1 MELIGI
7 FFVGCGLL
15 VLAGVAKAVRP
26 NETARALILLLPGS
40 NQRSPSYNV
49 TRQAVRVGAL
59 LEAGLG
65 MSALLFPRTVTAA
78 LVAVSYTVF
87 ACITAFAR
95 RQGGALSTCGCF
107 GRPDTPSTGLHV
119 VINMVFVATAVAL
132 ALQPPHYTTLV
143 SLLENQ
149 PWDGVPL
156 LLASGVGV
164 WLTYLALSPL
174 AALEAAH
181 RLVAGTTKR
190 EALST

>member
-26 NETARALILLLPGS
+26 DDTARALILLPGS
-40 NQRSPSYNV
+40 NARIPSFSL
-49 TRQAVRVGAL
+49 TRQAVRIGAL

-65 MSALLFPRTVTAA
+65 VCALLFPRTVTAA
-78 LVAVSYTVF
+78 LVGVSYALF
-87 ACITAFAR
+87 ACITAYAR
-95 RQGGALSTCGCF
+95 THGGALSTCGCF
-107 GRPDTPSTGLHV
+107 GRPDTPSTGMHV
-119 VINMVFVATAVAL
+119 LLNVVFVAAAVAL
-132 ALQPPHYTTLV
+132 AIGPPHYTALV

-164 WLTYLALSPL
+164 WLAYLALSPL

-181 RLVAGTTKR
+181 RLVGGPKR
-190 EALST
+190 EALSA

>member
-26 NETARALILLLPGS
+26 NDTARALILLLPGS
-40 NQRSPSYNV
+40 SPRVASFNL
-49 TRQAVRVGAL
+49 TRQAVRIGAL
-59 LEAGLG
+59 LEAGVG
-65 MSALLFPRTVTAA
+65 MCALLFPRTMTAA
-78 LVAVSYTVF
+78 LVAVSYTLF
-87 ACITAFAR
+87 ACITAYAR
-95 RQGGALSTCGCF
+95 TRGGALSTCGCF

-119 VINMVFVATAVAL
+119 VLNVVFVSTAVAL
-132 ALQPPHYTTLV
+132 AMQPPHYTALV

-164 WLTYLALSPL
+164 WLAYLALSPL

-181 RLVAGTTKR
+181 RLVGGPKR
-190 EALST
+190 ESLST

>member
-26 NETARALILLLPGS
+26 DDTTRALILLLPGS
-40 NQRSPSYNV
+40 NLPHPSFNFM
-49 TRQAVRVGAL
+49 RQAVRIAAL

-65 MSALLFPRTVTAA
+65 MCALFFPRTVTAA
-78 LVAVSYTVF
+78 LVAGSYVLF
-87 ACITAFAR
+87 ACITAYAR
-95 RQGGALSTCGCF
+95 THGGALSTCGCF
-107 GRPDTPSTGLHV
+107 GRPDTPATGLHV
-119 VINMVFVATAVAL
+119 VLNVVFVATAAAL
-132 ALQPPHYTTLV
+132 AMQPPHYTALV

-156 LLASGVGV
+156 LFASGVGV
-164 WLTYLALSPL
+164 WLAYLALSPL

-181 RLVAGTTKR
+181 RLVGGPKR

>member
-15 VLAGVAKAVRP
+15 VLAGIAKAVRP
-26 NETARALILLLPGS
+26 GDTARALILLLPDS
-40 NQRSPSYNV
+40 NRRTRSFDL
-49 TRQAVRVGAL
+49 TRQVVRIGAL

-65 MSALLFPRTVTAA
+65 MCALFPRTVTAA
-78 LVAVSYTVF
+78 LVAASYMLF
-87 ACITAFAR
+87 ACVTAYAR
-95 RQGGALSTCGCF
+95 AHGGALSTCGCF
-107 GRPDTPSTGLHV
+107 GRPDTPSTGLHIV
-119 VINMVFVATAVAL
+119 LNLVFVATAVAL
-132 ALQPPHYTTLV
+132 AMQPPHYTTVV
-143 SLLENQ
+143 SLLETQ

-164 WLTYLALSPL
+164 WLAYLALSPL

-181 RLVAGTTKR
+181 RLVSGSRR

>member
-26 NETARALILLLPGS
+26 DDTARALILLPGS
-40 NQRSPSYNV
+40 NARIPSFSL
-49 TRQAVRVGAL
+49 TRQAVRIGAL

-65 MSALLFPRTVTAA
+65 VCALLFPRTVTAA
-78 LVAVSYTVF
+78 LVGVSYALF
-87 ACITAFAR
+87 ACITAYAR
-95 RQGGALSTCGCF
+95 THGGALSTCGCF

-119 VINMVFVATAVAL
+119 ALNVVFVATAVAL
-132 ALQPPHYTTLV
+132 ATRPPHYTALV

-164 WLTYLALSPL
+164 WLAYLALSPL

-181 RLVAGTTKR
+181 RLVGGPKR
-190 EALST
+190 EALSA

>member
-26 NETARALILLLPGS
+26 DDTARALILLPGS
-40 NQRSPSYNV
+40 NARIPSFSL
-49 TRQAVRVGAL
+49 TRQAVRIGAL

-65 MSALLFPRTVTAA
+65 VCALLFPRTVTAA
-78 LVAVSYTVF
+78 LVAVSYALF
-87 ACITAFAR
+87 ACITAYAR
-95 RQGGALSTCGCF
+95 THGGALSTCGCF

-119 VINMVFVATAVAL
+119 ALNVVFVATAVAL
-132 ALQPPHYTTLV
+132 ATRPPHYTALV

-164 WLTYLALSPL
+164 WLAYLALSPL

-181 RLVAGTTKR
+181 RLVGGPKR
-190 EALST
+190 EALSA